1 MQVRTSKTMI
11 YGDEGWWK
19 VADWDEGWLYSW
31 GGAQPF
37 QLEDP
42 ACGEQRPGALFA
54 ISNKIKM
61 NNVYSLFQKMEA
73 EVMENNQSFICL
85 PKVLKP
91 KLLNS
96 ENSYQ
101 APDPEAWMLWT
112 PCILLSDSDELSSS
126 ARP

>member
-1 MQVRTSKTMI
+1 MQMRTSKTMI

-54 ISNKIKM
+54 ISNIIKM

-96 ENSYQ
+96 EVLPIVSV
-101 APDPEAWMLWT
+101 
-112 PCILLSDSDELSSS
+112 LLSQEASNSRQEAIIDKDCSE
-126 ARP
+126 